1 MKNQLKCCLGVG
13 LFSLLLFTLSS
24 PLLGQ
29 MTALQAQVPKPK
41 PSTGYPGMGQMGM
54 MDDQHFII
62 MMIPHHESAIAMA
75 NMALTRAQ
83 HPEIKQL
90 AENIKISQSREIEQ
104 MRTWYKKWYRTDV
117 PNIDTDTRSGGGRY
131 GGGYGDGG
139 MMHSRSGYYGYGGMM
154 SGMRTDLTAL
164 SNAKNFDQVFIE
176 EMIPHHQ
183 MAVMMSQHLLFNA
196 VHPEMKQLAQAII
209 QAQTKEINEMQSW
222 YQQWYAAKPK

>member
-1 MKNQLKCCLGVG
+1 MKKLLQLFLKKRVWSYG
-13 LFSLLLFTLSS
+13 LVTLSI
-24 PLLGQ
+24 LTLGQ
-29 MTALQAQVPKPK
+29 LVPLKAQMLPNTPQQ
-41 PSTGYPGMGQMGM
+41 PSGFPGGRMGM
-54 MDDQHFII
+54 MDDQQFII
-62 MMIPHHESAIAMA
+62 MMIPHHEDAIAMA

-90 AENIKISQSREIEQ
+90 SENIKVSQSREIEQ
-104 MRTWYKKWYRTDV
+104 MRSWYKKWYGTDV
-117 PNIDTDTRSGGGRY
+117 PKFDPDTRRG
-131 GGGYGDGG
+131 GGGY
-139 MMHSRSGYYGYGGMM
+139 RSGYGYGGMM

-164 SNAKNFDQVFIE
+164 NNAKNFDQTFIE

>member
-1 MKNQLKCCLGVG
+1 MKNQLKYYLGTG
-13 LFSLLLFTLSS
+13 LFFLLLFTLFPS
-24 PLLGQ
+24 LLGQ
-29 MTALQAQVPKPK
+29 MTTLQAQPPKPQ
-41 PSTGYPGMGQMGM
+41 PSPNYPGVGRMGM
-54 MDDQHFII
+54 MDDQHFIV
-62 MMIPHHESAIAMA
+62 MMIPHHEDAIAMA

-90 AENIKISQSREIEQ
+90 SENIKISQSREIEQ
-104 MRTWYKKWYRTDV
+104 MRTWYKKWYGTDV
-117 PNIDTDTRSGGGRY
+117 PTIDADDRRVGGRRSGY
-131 GGGYGDGG
+131 GYGG

-164 SNAKNFDQVFIE
+164 SNAKNFDQAFIQ

-209 QAQTKEINEMQSW
+209 QAQTKEINDMESW
-222 YQQWYAAKPK
+222 YQKWYVAKPQ